1 MIKTANNVDNFHIRQ
16 VEVREDIVA
25 IQDVVII
32 NIKEVVVEVA
42 GNHLSTMQFLCN
54 SAFMVLEHKLFSH
67 LGKCRLSINRLIV
80 FVNFVDFSIISKIKQ
95 T

>member
-1 MIKTANNVDNFHIRQ
+1 MEKTRILMIKTANNVDNFHIRQ

-67 LGKCRLSINRLIV
+67 LGNVDSRLIDT
-80 FVNFVDFSIISKIKQ
+80 FYL
-95 T
+95 